1 VCVCRW
7 CLCGSGRLCVFSMG
21 TTFAFTL
28 EYWLFFPLH
37 RVGPFPSSHSIH
49 SMRSIH
55 SKFPS
60 LSLCLSHC
68 IRSLLYFS
76 WSLMSCV
83 FYQVIGVMAPCL
95 LLSACIGGGG
105 AVLLVQST
113 RFAI

>member
-1 VCVCRW
+1 MCVGGVCVGVAGFVCSLWGLRLLLPW
-7 CLCGSGRLCVFSMG
+7 NIGCFFLFTVSAHFPPATLYTLCALY
-21 TTFAFTL
+21 TL
-28 EYWLFFPLH
+28 YFP
-37 RVGPFPSSHSIH
+37 
-49 SMRSIH
+49 
-55 SKFPS
+55 